1 MTRNHL
7 TIAISP
13 TGEITTLYCGPDREA
28 ARAALDKAPGAARTE
43 LYMYLSLTKF
53 KNFPVQEPIQE
64 KTESSKDK
72 RK

>member
-13 TGEITTLYCGPDREA
+13 TGEITPLYCGPDREA

-53 KNFPVQEPIQE
+53 KTFAQPEKPEPVKE
-64 KTESSKDK
+64 K

>member
-13 TGEITTLYCGPDREA
+13 TGEITPLYCGPDRGA
-28 ARAALDKAPGAARTE
+28 AQAALDSAPGAARTE
-43 LYMYLSLTKF
+43 LYMYLSLSKF
-53 KNFPVQEPIQE
+53 KNFPAQE
-64 KTESSKDK
+64 KPEPTKEK